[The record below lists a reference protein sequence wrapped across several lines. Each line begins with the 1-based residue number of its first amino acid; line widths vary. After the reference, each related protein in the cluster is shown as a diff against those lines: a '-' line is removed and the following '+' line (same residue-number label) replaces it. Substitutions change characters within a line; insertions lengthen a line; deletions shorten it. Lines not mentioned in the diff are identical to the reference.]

1 MEFGAATATLPKK
14 LSSGYGVA
22 GRSAYDGVFA
32 APVKLRAPS
41 LSARFEDYREIFG
54 AGGGGGGSLGSSI
67 PILELPELNE
77 ERSKIDEVRRSQLDY
92 SAVFGGFRNLDGAV
106 RFDELAAEP
115 RKKKKQDSFANGAST
130 R

>member
-1 MEFGAATATLPKK
+1 MEFGAATASLPKK

-41 LSARFEDYREIFG
+41 FSSRFEDYHEIFG
-54 AGGGGGGSLGSSI
+54 SAGGGGASLGSSI
-67 PILELPELNE
+67 PVLELPELND
-77 ERSKIDEVRRSQLDY
+77 ERSKIDEVRGSKLDY
-92 SAVFGGFRNLDGAV
+92 SAVFGGFRNLDAAV
-106 RFDELAAEP
+106 RFEELVAEP
-115 RKKKKQDSFANGAST
+115 KKHYSFANGPSA